1 MKLPSSVAPALHAA
15 ALVTQMALTVI
26 VAALLGSWLDRIFGS
41 SPFLL
46 LISIGLGATSG
57 LLLAWRAFSRAQRT
71 DDP

>member
-1 MKLPSSVAPALHAA
+1 MKVPSSVAPALYAA

-26 VAALLGSWLDRIFGS
+26 VAALVGGWLDRLLGS
-41 SPFLL
+41 SPLLL

-57 LLLAWRAFSRAQRT
+57 LLLAWRAFSRAQRP